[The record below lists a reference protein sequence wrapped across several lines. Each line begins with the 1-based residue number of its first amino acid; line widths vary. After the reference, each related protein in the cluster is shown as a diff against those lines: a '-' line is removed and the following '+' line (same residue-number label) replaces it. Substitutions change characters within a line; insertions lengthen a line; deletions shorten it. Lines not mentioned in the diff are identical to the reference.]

1 MTHTLN
7 TQVKALFKAACLA
20 ELEALKP
27 GNVHIFADGHGMTVA
42 QFMAS
47 AEAASEVIA
56 LPDLSVGERILA
68 AVKATQN
75 AVGLNTN
82 LGIILLCAPVIHAAL
97 NREQD
102 NLLADL
108 AHVLQHLSVFDA
120 TLAFEAIRLAN
131 PAGLGNVVNHD
142 VQQPANCTLLAAM
155 QAAADRDMVAAQYA
169 NGYQDIVDFGLPRY
183 RQYLKLWQR
192 PAWATTALFLG
203 FMANYADSHI
213 ARKHGN
219 IAAQLVRNLAI
230 EHEAVF
236 LQSYNPKNYLMPLLR
251 FDADLKSQHL
261 NPGTTADL
269 TVCTL
274 LISGL
279 ITACT

>member
-1 MTHTLN
+1 
-7 TQVKALFKAACLA
+7 
-20 ELEALKP
+20 
-27 GNVHIFADGHGMTVA
+27 
-42 QFMAS
+42 
-47 AEAASEVIA
+47 
-56 LPDLSVGERILA
+56 
-68 AVKATQN
+68 
-75 AVGLNTN
+75 
-82 LGIILLCAPVIHAAL
+82 
-97 NREQD
+97 
-102 NLLADL
+102 
-108 AHVLQHLSVFDA
+108 
-120 TLAFEAIRLAN
+120 
-131 PAGLGNVVNHD
+131 
-142 VQQPANCTLLAAM
+142 M

-183 RQYLKLWQR
+183 AQMIKQWQR